1 MGYRSEVA
9 YGVKV
14 DDIIW
19 SDQATEEEKNLSAD
33 GLFLLMLTEMQSD
46 EVAGKCFDDTYEIN
60 VHLTVNKEARTIVFE
75 PRDTL
80 KWYDNYEDVK
90 AHERLYEMMVE
101 YAELY
106 DSKQGMENP
115 VSCSLIRI
123 GEDID
128 DLEERGAGYDPWSIM
143 NVTRGIDIHI

>member
-14 DDIIW
+14 HDINCN
-19 SDQATEEEKNLSAD
+19 DEATEEEKNLSSD
-33 GLFLLMLTEMQSD
+33 GIFLLMLTEMQQD
-46 EVAGKCFDDTYEIN
+46 EVARKCFDDTHEIN
-60 VHLTVNKEARTIVFE
+60 KYLTIDKENRTIVFE
-75 PRDTL
+75 AMDTL
-80 KWYDNYEDVK
+80 KWYENYEDVK
-90 AHERLYEMMVE
+90 AHERVYQIMEE

-106 DSKQGMENP
+106 AYRNNISNP
-115 VSCSLIRI
+115 VSCAFIRI

-143 NVTRGIDIHI
+143 NVTRGIDINI